1 MKQTVLTALVSMGL
15 GLHALGG
22 IYFNQTFNSG
32 FQNGGVIPD
41 GSLNGLA
48 DTRTVSGASSGWQ
61 ITGLT
66 VVVNV
71 SGSVNGDLYAYLTH
85 GSGFAVLLNRF
96 GVGSSDPFGASGS
109 GLSSLTF
116 TTSDNSGN
124 VHFLLGYG
132 NNAGGTFA
140 PDGRTIDP
148 LSSASAFDSAST
160 AANFTTFNG
169 LDPNGGWTLFFADTV
184 TGGGSPTL
192 TSWSLD
198 ITAVP
203 EPVNVALGVF
213 AGVCGLVLVG
223 RSRPVRNR
231 VHRCWVGINHWLDAV

>member
-1 MKQTVLTALVSMGL
+1 MERTILTALVSVAL

-22 IYFNQTFNSG
+22 VYFNQTFNSG

-48 DTRTVSGASSGWQ
+48 DTRTVSGASGSWQ

-71 SGSVNGDLYAYLTH
+71 SGGVNGDWYAYLTH
-85 GSGFAVLLNRF
+85 GSGFAVLLNRV

-109 GLSSLTF
+109 GLSSLIF
-116 TTSDNSGN
+116 TTAANSGN
-124 VHFLLGYG
+124 VHFLLGNG
-132 NNAGGTFA
+132 DGAGGTFA
-140 PDGRTIDP
+140 PDGRTIDS
-148 LSSASAFDSAST
+148 LSSPSAFDSAST
-160 AANFTTFNG
+160 TANFTTFNG

-184 TGGGSPTL
+184 KGGGSPTL

-213 AGVCGLVLVG
+213 AGAFVVVIVA
-223 RSRPVRNR
+223 RSRAVRNR
-231 VHRCWVGINHWLDAV
+231 FQRARAAVVEWVDAV